1 LNVRSRMLSEKARE
15 NIRQEKI
22 AKGEIVD
29 EDEYAAANEAEYVK
43 GAEAVEAVEKAMEEM
58 ADQDRANARERA
70 ARAALARFGGEPT
83 AVNTVTGREEST
95 TPGEDSWAL
104 VTPTDEDEDE
114 LAECIREGFASAPTP
129 LEPSESDIKKWIS
142 VLMKVCSV
150 HNWRELANIADGA
163 ALSSSFGGTDRPTEV
178 DIDGWIESA
187 RTRSVEEIM
196 LEIVDGNEEAY
207 VALRDAARAGTP
219 KDLCAWR
226 AMADMLLEE
235 VSGFDGA
242 DVKEVG
248 VSDVQRWCNRAGVAM
263 QAAEWLIWYATPIA

>member
-1 LNVRSRMLSEKARE
+1 MLSEKARE

-22 AKGEIVD
+22 AKGVIVD
-29 EDEYAAANEAEYVK
+29 EDEYAAANGAEYAK

-58 ADQDRANARERA
+58 ADHDRANARERA

-83 AVNTVTGREEST
+83 AASTGNEEST
-95 TPGEDSWAL
+95 TPGEDSWAF
-104 VTPTDEDEDE
+104 VTPVDEDEDE
-114 LAECIREGFASAPTP
+114 LAECIREGLASAPTP
-129 LEPSESDIKKWIS
+129 FEPSESGIKKWVS
-142 VLMKVCSV
+142 VLTKVCSV

-163 ALSSSFGGTDRPTEV
+163 AIAPSFGGTDRPTEV
-178 DIDGWIESA
+178 DIDGWIELA

-219 KDLCAWR
+219 KDLYAWR

-235 VSGFDGA
+235 VSGFDAA
-242 DVKEVG
+242 DVKEVT